1 VKISKNDLEKIIRE
15 QYMQLKEDQS
25 WSDIAVDAAISAL
38 IESTYRFDPP
48 QQELDILES
57 EARKHLAMIKPLLD
71 RITRS

>member
-1 VKISKNDLEKIIRE
+1 MKINKNDLEKIILE
-15 QYMQLKEDQS
+15 EYKQLKEEQS

-71 RITRS
+71 RITRG